1 MRGVGGETLS
11 DLVMQIAAMSMAMK
25 SAEVTQ
31 AVQTSVLKKALDT
44 SEQQATSLLE
54 QLLPAPTSMPGVG
67 ERIDVRA

>member
-1 MRGVGGETLS
+1 MS

-31 AVQTSVLKKALDT
+31 SVQTALLKKSLDS
-44 SEQQATSLLE
+44 SEQQVQSLLE
-54 QLLPAPTSMPGVG
+54 QLLPAPASMPGVG